1 MPSRYEPCGLNQM
14 YSLAYGTV
22 PIVHRTGGLA
32 DTVVDL
38 NETTARDYS
47 ATGFSYDDE
56 TPEAVLDACVRALS
70 YFQTS
75 RINWWK
81 LVITGM
87 KKDFSWPASAARYLE
102 LYRRMC
108 GLSEDS
114 ARENSQLESLPHG
127 AVLLDTA
134 AQQETRIH

>member
-38 NETTARDYS
+38 NERSARDYS
-47 ATGFSYDDE
+47 ATGFCFDDT
-56 TPEAVLDACVRALS
+56 TPEAVLDACERALS
-70 YFQTS
+70 HFQAS
-75 RINWWK
+75 RIDWWK

-87 KKDFSWPASAARYLE
+87 KKDFSWPASAARYLD
-102 LYRRMC
+102 LYRAIC
-108 GLSEDS
+108 GI
-114 ARENSQLESLPHG
+114 ENNVAEEPPQLNPILHD
-127 AVLLDTA
+127 AALLDTLTP
-134 AQQETRIH
+134 ESRIH